1 MQQILTFSECSRYAG
16 LGPASRKLWIPAFAG
31 MTYHLA
37 TMRRFMVPPATR
49 RVGLGL
55 LAGAIIASGAC
66 ASRGKEVFIREG
78 CVICHRFR
86 ELGVGGAPDLSE
98 VGSRRDATWIR
109 SQIVNPTA
117 HDPAARMPP
126 FPRIT
131 GFELWSLAAFL
142 RD

>member
-1 MQQILTFSECSRYAG
+1 MT
-16 LGPASRKLWIPAFAG
+16 RKVRLFLVAC
-31 MTYHLA
+31 
-37 TMRRFMVPPATR
+37 
-49 RVGLGL
+49 
-55 LAGAIIASGAC
+55 AIIASGAC

-86 ELGVGGAPDLSE
+86 EFGSGGAPDLSDI
-98 VGSRRDATWIR
+98 GSRRDASWIR
-109 SQIVNPTA
+109 IQIVNPGT
-117 HDPAARMPP
+117 HNPAARMPP